1 MYQSGCPGIM
11 FFSDGSREYSE
22 IELENTRDG
31 KRYFVKL
38 NPYVPV
44 PEISE

>member
-1 MYQSGCPGIM
+1 M